1 MLRYSK
7 STTRLDKED
16 NIDYLR
22 RVYGSGFRVTQPIH
36 LHDAEDDSLDIDIEV
51 GTYVYIDDYLPYSE
65 ERKFSMRVYLLDENG
80 KIKTVNINS
89 DTIPYSELELYF
101 EQDDRTVIF
110 SEAIKTK
117 KKEIEEQSRKAYR
130 GLRRGFPK
138 WVLGLMLLLSIPVGI
153 LCGKSAGVLT
163 GVGAGFGVASGIAV
177 LGIAVLGIATT
188 KLVHSPAT
196 ITTENVNKL
205 DMSVIYDEKMRKYG
219 DKGSPLGIGL
229 LENYIE
235 QHLRLLES
243 LNIQENSM
251 PKQEPEVIHALPKPK
266 QDIASVFGQTGE
278 VNSEMYKTI

>member
-22 RVYGSGFRVTQPIH
+22 RVYGSGFRVIQPIH
-36 LHDAEDDSLDIDIEV
+36 LHDDEDDSLDIDIEV
-51 GTYVYIDDYLPYSE
+51 GTYVYIDDYSSCLE
-65 ERKFSMRVYLLDENG
+65 DRTFRMRVYLLDENG
-80 KIKTVNINS
+80 KIKAININS
-89 DTIPYSELELYF
+89 DAIPYSELELYF

-117 KKEIEEQSRKAYR
+117 KREIEEQSRKAYR
-130 GLRRGFPK
+130 GLRKNFPK
-138 WVLGLMLLLSIPVGI
+138 WVLGVMLLLSVPVGI
-153 LCGKSAGVLT
+153 LCGKSTDILT
-163 GVGAGFGVASGIAV
+163 GVGAGFGVASGVAV
-177 LGIAVLGIATT
+177 LGLAVLGIATT
-188 KLVHSPAT
+188 KLVHSPET
-196 ITTENVNKL
+196 ITTENVTKL
-205 DMSVIYDEKMRKYG
+205 DMSVIYDEKMRKYDG
-219 DKGSPLGIGL
+219 EGSPLGIGL

-266 QDIASVFGQTGE
+266 QDITSVFGQTGE
-278 VNSEMYKTI
+278 VSSEMYKTI